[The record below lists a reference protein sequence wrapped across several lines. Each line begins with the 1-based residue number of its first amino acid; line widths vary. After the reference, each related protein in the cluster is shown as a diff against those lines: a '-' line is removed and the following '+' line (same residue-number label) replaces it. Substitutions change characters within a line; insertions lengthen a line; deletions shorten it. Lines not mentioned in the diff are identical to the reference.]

1 MWGLSGRFSYD
12 STWVAHLRSY
22 DMDVTLEVNFLE
34 YVMTRQSCCSFVVT
48 QQCFSNFN
56 HVMIQALL
64 WHDSVFQISIMSW
77 YRLCCDT
84 TVFFRFQ
91 FCHDTG
97 FVVTRQCFSDF
108 VHVMDTGL
116 AVTQQ
121 CFQNFNRVMIQAL
134 LWHGTPVFL
143 FGKSHHVWVGLN
155 MNVMVFSIFELPVG

>member
-1 MWGLSGRFSYD
+1 MWGLSGRFSCD

-77 YRLCCDT
+77 YRLCSDT
-84 TVFFRFQ
+84 TVFPQFQSCHGTGFVVTWQCCWDFNYVMIQVCHDATVFFRFQ
-91 FCHDTG
+91 PCHGYRSCSDTTVFPKFQSCHDTSL
-97 FVVTRQCFSDF
+97 VVT
-108 VHVMDTGL
+108 
-116 AVTQQ
+116 
-121 CFQNFNRVMIQAL
+121 
-134 LWHGTPVFL
+134 
-143 FGKSHHVWVGLN
+143 
-155 MNVMVFSIFELPVG
+155 